1 MATKK
6 ITVVSKK
13 VTPKTVVKKLE
24 KKVVPKKAVV
34 TKILTKKPVA
44 KKSNTSKVLVYASN
58 DNSFWVN
65 DGQVLNSLTALQE
78 ALNKMQNEVFAY
90 HVRKDKN
97 DFADWVDFVLCD
109 GKCSSDLRKTK
120 TKVDASVVVAK
131 HLKTYKI

>member
-1 MATKK
+1 MPIKK
-6 ITVVSKK
+6 TVVVNKK
-13 VTPKTVVKKLE
+13 VTPKTVVKKTVAKVAPKKSIVAT
-24 KKVVPKKAVV
+24 KKV
-34 TKILTKKPVA
+34 ISKKPA
-44 KKSNTSKVLVYASN
+44 TATAKVLVYASN

-65 DGQVLNSLTALQE
+65 DGQVLNSLIALQE

-120 TKVDASVVVAK
+120 TKVDASVVVSK
-131 HLKTYKI
+131 HLKSYKA